1 MKICIDPGH
10 GGADPGAIG
19 IAPAT
24 AREPA
29 ITLKERDFT
38 LDVALLL
45 EEELARCG
53 HSVLLTRRRD
63 RSLKLNARAA
73 HANRHAA
80 DLFISIHANAAANPA
95 AEGIEV
101 FHFPGSTAG
110 KSLAD
115 RIMRRLAAAFP
126 GHVNRGVKPANFAVL
141 RLTAMPAVL
150 VECEFLTNPD
160 RLRRFLSCPGKR
172 REIAVAIAAGVA
184 TCPDA
189 PPAVEAAVE
198 AAEEPAPAKTH
209 TVQAG
214 DTLSALARR
223 FGLTVDTIANDND
236 LSNPNLIRVGQALRI
251 RSA

>member
-10 GGADPGAIG
+10 GGTDPGAIG
-19 IAPAT
+19 TAPA
-24 AREPA
+24 AASEPA
-29 ITLKERDFT
+29 TTLRECDFT
-38 LDVALLL
+38 LDMSLLL
-45 EEELARCG
+45 EEELARRG

-80 DLFISIHANAAANPA
+80 DFFISIHANAAANPA

-101 FHFPGSTAG
+101 FHFPGSAAG
-110 KSLAD
+110 KSAAG
-115 RIMRRLAAAFP
+115 RIMQRLATAFP
-126 GHVNRGVKPANFAVL
+126 GHVNRGVKPADFTVL
-141 RLTAMPAVL
+141 RLTDMPAVL

-184 TCPDA
+184 ACPDT
-189 PPAVEAAVE
+189 PPVAEPAA
-198 AAEEPAPAKTH
+198 EPAPAGTYM
-209 TVQAG
+209 VQAG

>member
-24 AREPA
+24 ASEPA

-73 HANRHAA
+73 HANRYAA

-115 RIMRRLAAAFP
+115 RIMQRLAAVFP
-126 GHVNRGVKPANFAVL
+126 GHVNRGVKPADFAVL
-141 RLTAMPAVL
+141 RLTDMPAVL

-172 REIAVAIAAGVA
+172 QEIAVAIAAGVA
-184 TCPDA
+184 ARPDA
-189 PPAVEAAVE
+189 PAAAEAA
-198 AAEEPAPAKTH
+198 AEPAPARTYI
-209 TVQAG
+209 VQAG
-214 DTLSALARR
+214 DTLSTLARR
-223 FGLTVDTIANDND
+223 FGLTVDAIAGDND

>member
-24 AREPA
+24 ASEPA

-73 HANRHAA
+73 HGNRHAA

-101 FHFPGSTAG
+101 FHFPGSAAG
-110 KSLAD
+110 ESLAH

-126 GHVNRGVKPANFAVL
+126 GHVNRGVKPADFAVL
-141 RLTAMPAVL
+141 RLTDMPAVL

-172 REIAVAIAAGVA
+172 QEIAVAIAAGVA
-184 TCPDA
+184 ARPDA
-189 PPAVEAAVE
+189 PAAAEAA
-198 AAEEPAPAKTH
+198 AEPAPARTYI
-209 TVQAG
+209 VQAG
-214 DTLSALARR
+214 DTLSTLARR
-223 FGLTVDTIANDND
+223 FGLTVDAIAGDND

>member
-10 GGADPGAIG
+10 GGADPGAIS

-126 GHVNRGVKPANFAVL
+126 GHVNRGVKPADFAVL
-141 RLTAMPAVL
+141 RLTDMPAVL

-172 REIAVAIAAGVA
+172 QEIAVAIAAGVA
-184 TCPDA
+184 ARPDA
-189 PPAVEAAVE
+189 PPAAEAA
-198 AAEEPAPAKTH
+198 AEPAPARTYI
-209 TVQAG
+209 VQAG
-214 DTLSALARR
+214 DTLSTLARR
-223 FGLTVDTIANDND
+223 FGLTVDAIAGDND

>member
-10 GGADPGAIG
+10 GGTDPGAIG
-19 IAPAT
+19 TAPA
-24 AREPA
+24 AASEPA
-29 ITLKERDFT
+29 LTLKECDFT

-45 EEELARCG
+45 EEELARRG
-53 HSVLLTRRRD
+53 HSVFLTRRRD
-63 RSLKLNARAA
+63 RSLRLDARAA

-101 FHFPGSTAG
+101 FHFPGSAAG
-110 KSLAD
+110 KSAAD
-115 RIMRRLAAAFP
+115 RIMRHLAAAFP
-126 GHVNRGVKPANFAVL
+126 DHVNRGVKSADFAVL

-172 REIAVAIAAGVA
+172 REVAGAIAAGVA
-184 TCPDA
+184 TYPEA
-189 PPAVEAAVE
+189 LPAVKAA
-198 AAEEPAPAKTH
+198 AEPAPARTYI
-209 TVQAG
+209 VQAG

-223 FGLTVDTIANDND
+223 FGLTVDTIATDNAI
-236 LSNPNLIRVGQALRI
+236 SNPDLIRIGQVLRI
-251 RSA
+251 RSS

>member
-10 GGADPGAIG
+10 GGIDPGAIG
-19 IAPAT
+19 TAPA
-24 AREPA
+24 ADNEPA
-29 ITLKERDFT
+29 ITLKESDFT

-45 EEELARCG
+45 EAELAQRG

-63 RSLKLNARAA
+63 RSLQLAARAA

-110 KSLAD
+110 KAAAG
-115 RIMRRLAAAFP
+115 RIMQCLAAAFP
-126 GHVNRGVKPANFAVL
+126 GHANRGVKPADFAVL
-141 RLTAMPAVL
+141 RLTDMPAVL

-160 RLRRFLSCPGKR
+160 RLRGFLCCAEKR
-172 REIAVAIAAGVA
+172 REIAVAIAAGVPA
-184 TCPDA
+184 GPDA
-189 PPAVEAAVE
+189 PPVAEPAA
-198 AAEEPAPAKTH
+198 EPAPVVTY
-209 TVQAG
+209 TVQPG

-223 FGLTVDTIANDND
+223 FGLTVDTIASDND
-236 LSNPNLIRVGQALRI
+236 ISNPDLIFVGQVLRI
-251 RSA
+251 RPAE

>member
-19 IAPAT
+19 TAPA
-24 AREPA
+24 AASEPA
-29 ITLKERDFT
+29 LTLKECDFT

-45 EEELARCG
+45 EEELARRG

-63 RSLKLNARAA
+63 RSLQLATRAA

-101 FHFPGSTAG
+101 FHFPGSAAG
-110 KSLAD
+110 KSVAD
-115 RIMRRLAAAFP
+115 RIMRHLAAAFP
-126 GHVNRGVKPANFAVL
+126 DHVNRGVKSADFAVL

-150 VECEFLTNPD
+150 VECEFLTNPG
-160 RLRRFLSCPGKR
+160 RLRRFLACPGKR
-172 REIAVAIAAGVA
+172 REIAGAIAAGVA
-184 TCPDA
+184 AYADA
-189 PPAVEAAVE
+189 PPAVAA
-198 AAEEPAPAKTH
+198 AAEPAPARTYI
-209 TVQAG
+209 VQAG

-223 FGLTVDTIANDND
+223 FGLTVDTIATDNAI
-236 LSNPNLIRVGQALRI
+236 SNPDLIRIGQVLRI

>member
-10 GGADPGAIG
+10 GGTDPGAIG
-19 IAPAT
+19 TAPA
-24 AREPA
+24 AASAPA
-29 ITLKERDFT
+29 ITLKECDFT

-45 EEELARCG
+45 EAELAQRG

-63 RSLKLNARAA
+63 RSLKLDARAA

-101 FHFPGSTAG
+101 YHFPGSAAG
-110 KSLAD
+110 KSLAH
-115 RIMRRLAAAFP
+115 RIMQRLAAAFP
-126 GHVNRGVKPANFAVL
+126 GHVNRGVKPADFAVL
-141 RLTAMPAVL
+141 RLTDMPAVL

-160 RLRRFLSCPGKR
+160 RLRRFLLCPGKR
-172 REIAVAIAAGVA
+172 REIAVAIAAGVT
-184 TCPDA
+184 TCLDA
-189 PPAVEAAVE
+189 PAAVE
-198 AAEEPAPAKTH
+198 AAAESAPAGTYI
-209 TVQAG
+209 VQAG
-214 DTLSALARR
+214 DTLSTLARR
-223 FGLTVDTIANDND
+223 FGLPVDAIASDND

>member
-24 AREPA
+24 ASEPA

-73 HANRHAA
+73 HGNRHAA

-101 FHFPGSTAG
+101 FHFPGSAAG
-110 KSLAD
+110 KSAAG
-115 RIMRRLAAAFP
+115 RIMQGLAAAFP
-126 GHVNRGVKPANFAVL
+126 DHVNRGVKPADFAVL
-141 RLTAMPAVL
+141 RLTGMPAVL

-160 RLRRFLSCPGKR
+160 RLRRFLSCPSKR

-184 TCPDA
+184 ARPDA
-189 PPAVEAAVE
+189 PPVEAA
-198 AAEEPAPAKTH
+198 AEPALGETYI
-209 TVQAG
+209 VQAG

-223 FGLTVDTIANDND
+223 FGLTVDAIASDNA

-251 RSA
+251 RTA

>member
-10 GGADPGAIG
+10 GGSDPGAIG
-19 IAPAT
+19 TAPT
-24 AREPA
+24 AAGEPA
-29 ITLKERDFT
+29 ITLKECDFT

-45 EEELARCG
+45 EAEFARCG

-63 RSLKLNARAA
+63 RSLKLDARAA

-101 FHFPGSTAG
+101 FHFPGSAAG
-110 KSLAD
+110 TSLAD

-126 GHVNRGVKPANFAVL
+126 GHVNRGVKPADFAVL
-141 RLTAMPAVL
+141 RLTDMPAVL

-160 RLRRFLSCPGKR
+160 RLRRFLSCPGKC
-172 REIAVAIAAGVA
+172 REIAVAITAGVA

-189 PPAVEAAVE
+189 PPAMEVAV
-198 AAEEPAPAKTH
+198 EPAPARTYI
-209 TVQAG
+209 VQAG
-214 DTLSALARR
+214 DTLSTLARR
-223 FGLTVDTIANDND
+223 FGLTVDAIANDND
-236 LSNPNLIRVGQALRI
+236 LSNPNLIRVGQALHI
-251 RSA
+251 RSV

>member
-10 GGADPGAIG
+10 GGTDPGAIG
-19 IAPAT
+19 TAPAN

-29 ITLKERDFT
+29 LTLKECNFT

-45 EEELARCG
+45 EEELARRG
-53 HSVLLTRRRD
+53 HSVLLTRRRE
-63 RSLKLNARAA
+63 RSLQLAARAA

-80 DLFISIHANAAANPA
+80 ALFISIHANAAANPA

-101 FHFPGSTAG
+101 FHFPGSVAG
-110 KSLAD
+110 KSVAD
-115 RIMRRLAAAFP
+115 RIMRHLAAAFP
-126 GHVNRGVKPANFAVL
+126 DHRNRGVKSADFAVL

-150 VECEFLTNPD
+150 VECEFLTNAD

-172 REIAVAIAAGVA
+172 REIAGAIAAGVTA
-184 TCPDA
+184 GPDA
-189 PPAVEAAVE
+189 PPVVAA
-198 AAEEPAPAKTH
+198 AAEPTPARTYI
-209 TVQAG
+209 VQAG

-223 FGLTVDTIANDND
+223 FGLTVDTIVSDNAI
-236 LSNPNLIRVGQALRI
+236 SNPDLIRIGQALRI

>member
-10 GGADPGAIG
+10 GGADPGAIS

-141 RLTAMPAVL
+141 RLTDMPAVL

-172 REIAVAIAAGVA
+172 QEIAVAIAAGVA
-184 TCPDA
+184 ARPDA
-189 PPAVEAAVE
+189 PPAAA
-198 AAEEPAPAKTH
+198 AEPAPVRTYI
-209 TVQAG
+209 VQAG

-223 FGLTVDTIANDND
+223 FGLTVEAIANDND